1 MRISPDKPF
10 RVLYSIYSHEY
21 LGYLFEIFVVQLNEK
36 GELTWEFQSL
46 TTRNTDEFSH
56 GIDEKDILAVQLSE
70 KIKPQ
75 QIYEDFNKQKKFS
88 LEDFFLKNWHKESGD
103 KELQLQIYDYV
114 EQKRAKIFESL
125 FPDKAL
131 FVMGN
136 DGNPMKQELVIESE
150 PVEILF
156 HFIRNEDNT
165 HYFPTMKHL
174 GKKLEFQYKNA
185 LILNDE
191 PAWMILDNR
200 LYHFKPEL
208 EGKKIKPFLNKKF
221 VAIPQNMEE
230 DYYRKFVKQMV
241 AKYPISASGF
251 EIVQSEKNISLL
263 LSYGPLSSV
272 QVEEDENLKKKK
284 GKEDELNEK
293 WQFALSFQYGNNRF
307 PWDNLSAEANVL
319 FAKVGDSYSFQKIN
333 RSLGKEKRA
342 FNILKNS
349 GLPLK
354 INGKAIMGR
363 GESLKWLSDY
373 KEVLDEAGFQLSFK
387 GDGQLP
393 RYFLGKPAISIR
405 VGEKT
410 DWFDIQAVISFGEF
424 QIPFLKIRQLILQ
437 GKQEFHLPDGSIA
450 VIPESWFSDYHDIF
464 YFAENRQDGS
474 GIILKKQ
481 HFQLVEEWTNSQLI
495 ETTHRE
501 NLFHINDLLSKE
513 YPVPKQFKGELRP
526 YQLEGYRWMKTHQ
539 MAKLGACLADD
550 MGLGKTIQT
559 LCLLQSL
566 KESGEGLPHLL
577 VMPTSLLHN
586 WQLEAKKFTP
596 QLRVLIYNGTAREKL
611 QAIFHQYDLIVTSF
625 GMVRS
630 DIDWFSQQEFGY
642 IILDESQAIK
652 NPTALIT
659 KSVNKLKSKYR
670 LVMTGTPLENSTVDL
685 WSQMNFINPGLLGT
699 LKYFKETYLIPIEK
713 NGDEEKKNRLFKL
726 IKPYL
731 LRRDKRQV
739 AKDLPEKIETISYC
753 SMSEDQEALYNK
765 TKNLYRESILK
776 QIKED
781 GLNKSKFSV
790 LQGLTKLRQI
800 ANHPILS
807 ENDYEG
813 DSGKMEMV
821 IDKLET
827 VLEHRHKV
835 LIFSQFVQ
843 HLQLIK
849 DELLKRKI
857 SFCYLDGSTLDRK
870 AVVDDFQRKDGP
882 PVFLISLKAGGVGL
896 NLTEADYV
904 FLLDPWW
911 NPAAEA
917 QAVDRAHRIGQK
929 NTVFTYKF
937 ITKETVEEKILALQQ
952 RKSDL
957 ADALINQDESL
968 LKSMNEEDLL
978 ELLT

>member
-1 MRISPDKPF
+1 MRISAEKPF
-10 RVLYSIYSHEY
+10 KIIYSIYFHEY
-21 LGYLFEIFVVQLNEK
+21 LGYLFELFVVQLNEK
-36 GELTWEFQSL
+36 GNLTWEFQSL
-46 TTRNTDEFSH
+46 SSRNVDEFAA
-56 GIDEKDILAVQLSE
+56 GLDEKDVLAVKFSE
-70 KIKPQ
+70 KIKPL
-75 QIYEDFNKQKKFS
+75 QIYEDFNTQKKNS
-88 LEDFFLKNWHKESGD
+88 LEDFYLKTWHKETGD
-103 KELQLQIYDYV
+103 KELQQQIYDFV
-114 EQKRAKIFESL
+114 EQFRSKVFNSL
-125 FPDKAL
+125 FPDKKV
-131 FVMGN
+131 FIMGN
-136 DGNPMKQELVIESE
+136 DGNPMKQEINVEKE

-165 HYFPTMKHL
+165 HYFPTLKL
-174 GKKLEFQYKNA
+174 KGKKLEFQYKNA

-191 PAWMILDNR
+191 PAWMLLDNH

-208 EGKKIKPFLNKKF
+208 EGKKLKPFLNKKF

-230 DYYRKFVKQMV
+230 DYYRKFVKLMV
-241 AKYPISASGF
+241 ARYPISASGF
-251 EIVQSEKNISLL
+251 EIIQSEKNISLL
-263 LSYGPLSSV
+263 ISYGPLSSV
-272 QVEEDENLKKKK
+272 QIEEDENLKKKK
-284 GKEDELNEK
+284 AKEDELNEK
-293 WQFALSFQYGNNRF
+293 WQFTLSFQYGNNRF
-307 PWDNLSAEANVL
+307 PWDNLAAEANVL
-319 FAKVGDSYSFQKIN
+319 FAKKGDSFSFEKIN
-333 RSLGKEKRA
+333 RSIVKEKRA
-342 FNILKNS
+342 FNILKNA

-354 INGKAIMGR
+354 LNGKAILGR
-363 GESLKWLSDY
+363 GESLKWLSDN
-373 KEVLDEAGFQLSFK
+373 KQVLDEAGFILNFK
-387 GDGQLP
+387 GDGQVP
-393 RYFLGKPAISIR
+393 RYFLGKPNISIR
-405 VGEKT
+405 IGEKL
-410 DWFDIQAVISFGEF
+410 DWFDIQAVISFGEH

-450 VIPESWFSDYHDIF
+450 VIPENWFEEYHDLF
-464 YFAENRQDGS
+464 YFAENQQGGN

-481 HFQLVEEWTNSQLI
+481 HFQLVEEWSNQELI

-501 NLFHINDLLSKE
+501 NLFHINDLLNKE
-513 YPVPKQFKGELRP
+513 YPIPKQFKGQLRP
-526 YQLEGYRWMKTHQ
+526 YQLDGYRWMKTHQ
-539 MAKLGACLADD
+539 KARLGACLADD

-566 KESGEGLPHLL
+566 KEEGEKLPHLL
-577 VMPTSLLHN
+577 IMPTSLLHN
-586 WQLEAKKFTP
+586 WQIEAKKFTP
-596 QLRVLIYNGTAREKL
+596 QLKVLIYNGSNREKL
-611 QAIFHQYDLIVTSF
+611 QVEFKKYDLIVTSF

-630 DIDWFSQQEFGY
+630 DIDWFTLQEFGY

-652 NPTALIT
+652 NPSALIT

-699 LKYFKETYLIPIEK
+699 LKYFKDNFLVPIEK
-713 NGDEEKKNRLFKL
+713 KGDEEKKERLFKL

-739 AKDLPEKIETISYC
+739 AKDLPEKIETISFC
-753 SMSEDQEALYNK
+753 SMSEEQEELYNK
-765 TKNLYRESILK
+765 TKNFYRESILK

-800 ANHPILS
+800 ANHPVLS
-807 ENDYEG
+807 ESDYSG

-827 VLEHRHKV
+827 VLEHHHKV

-849 DELLKRKI
+849 DELEKRKI
-857 SFCYLDGSTLDRK
+857 KFCYLDGSTSDRK
-870 AVVDDFQRKDGP
+870 SVVDDFQRSDGP

-952 RKSDL
+952 KKSDL

-968 LKSMNEEDLL
+968 LKSMKEEDLL
-978 ELLT
+978 ELLS